1 MGELKADRLPTI
13 DRSSVFD
20 TPSVYGLC
28 EEKGMLRQEKEAF
41 VSHIR
46 EELMSSSIV
55 VALSRQPGITV
66 EEITKLRKDMHEAE
80 SNLKIL
86 KNTLARIAIKDS
98 TLESIGQYLEG
109 STGLAYS
116 KNPVGMAKAISEFV
130 KTNEKLTILGGV
142 MDGKAI
148 SPNTIKELASL
159 PSMDELRAKI
169 IGLLTAAA
177 SKIVRTVKEPSA
189 RVARVIAAKS

>member
-1 MGELKADRLPTI
+1 
-13 DRSSVFD
+13 
-20 TPSVYGLC
+20 
-28 EEKGMLRQEKEAF
+28 MLRKEKEAF

-46 EELMSSSIV
+46 EELISSSIV
-55 VALSRQPGITV
+55 VAVGREPGITV
-66 EEITKLRKDMHEAE
+66 EEVTKLRKDMHKAEA
-80 SNLKIL
+80 NLKVL

-98 TLESIGQYLEG
+98 TLDSIGKYLEG

-116 KNPVGMAKAISEFV
+116 NNPVGMAKAIFEFAKV
-130 KTNEKLTILGGV
+130 NEKLKILGGV

-148 SPNTIKELASL
+148 APDVVKELASL

>member
-1 MGELKADRLPTI
+1 
-13 DRSSVFD
+13 
-20 TPSVYGLC
+20 
-28 EEKGMLRQEKEAF
+28 MLRKEKEAF

-46 EELMSSSIV
+46 EELVNSSIV
-55 VALSRQPGITV
+55 VALNRNPGITV
-66 EEITKLRKDMHEAE
+66 EEITKLRKDMHKAE

-86 KNTLARIAIKDS
+86 KNTLARIAIKGSNIDP
-98 TLESIGQYLEG
+98 IGMYLSG

-116 KNPVGMAKAISEFV
+116 NNPVGMAKAISEFA
-130 KTNEKLTILGGV
+130 KANEKLTILGGV

-148 SPNTIKELASL
+148 TPDVIKELASL

-169 IGLLTAAA
+169 IGLLIATA